1 MIIELKMHRKIYQKF
16 LYYLSSF
23 GVIVSVLVGFYDV
36 IFGTIWEFMHLTFEV
51 IEIALDHLVEIIF
64 KTNLQ
69 QTQLIVFYILL
80 SLGCV
85 LLFLMWKALPYM
97 CIGLCQNLKADWQE
111 LKMAVVEDWQ
121 AMSLMKRLLWVS
133 GFLLV
138 NYMASF
144 LLF

>member
-1 MIIELKMHRKIYQKF
+1 MHRKIYQKS

-23 GVIVSVLVGFYDV
+23 GVIASVLVGFYDV
-36 IFGTIWEFMHLTFEV
+36 IFGSIWELLHLIFEV
-51 IEIALDHLVEIIF
+51 IEIALDHLIEGIF
-64 KTNLQ
+64 RTNLQ

-80 SLGCV
+80 AFAGV
-85 LLFLMWKALPYM
+85 LIYALWKLLPYL
-97 CIGLCQNLKADWQE
+97 CIGLCQNVKADWQE

-121 AMSLMKRLLWVS
+121 GMSLMKRALWVS

-138 NYMASF
+138 NYLASF